1 MPIEGPLREL
11 GIHDVFQ
18 LLDLSRKAWAS
29 RGTGEVRPTAGTVAI
44 EGGAITFAEVR
55 SSPPPLGA
63 LLLRTGKITEADLE
77 RARDMQERQGDG
89 RRLGE
94 ILVSLGA
101 LTPRELERQVRF
113 QIEEVVFEVMGWREG
128 YFSFSEG
135 TPTELPTDAVVRIP
149 TEALLMEGARRIDE
163 WSRIEGRIPHL
174 GVVPMLAPP
183 QEASEGELD
192 LLPPEWEM
200 LAMIN
205 GVRDVRAIA
214 AELGRS
220 DFEVAKTLFGLE
232 SAGVIVLADPGTT
245 KHERTTLAADLAELV
260 ARAEDALARRDLEEA
275 RGAAEQAAGAHPH
288 DPASLLFLRLGELL
302 RQKGQLDAAHRVAL
316 TGLERHP
323 HLPDAH
329 DLYARILADKRDYER
344 AFDEWDMALRIA
356 PDHIGALKGLAFLYF
371 KVGDVQQAAAHLEAA
386 QRVAPDDPGVAQA
399 LAMARGGGPGGGGAE
414 AGAGGRA
421 AAEPEPIPP
430 AAHPPEEA
438 RVFAGLGGEQEGI
451 PLLDA
456 PGRGV

>member
-18 LLDLSRKAWAS
+18 LLDLSRK
-29 RGTGEVRPTAGTVAI
+29 TGVLRVTSELRHNAGTI
-44 EGGAITFAEVR
+44 SFEGGAIIFAEIR
-55 SSPPPLGA
+55 SNPHPLGA

-113 QIEEVVFEVMGWREG
+113 QIEEVVFEVMSWREG

-135 TPTELPTDAVVRIP
+135 APTELPTDAVVRIP

-200 LAMIN
+200 LAMID
-205 GVRDVRAIA
+205 GERDVRGIA
-214 AELGRS
+214 SELR
-220 DFEVAKTLFGLE
+220 
-232 SAGVIVLADPGTT
+232 
-245 KHERTTLAADLAELV
+245 
-260 ARAEDALARRDLEEA
+260 RA
-275 RGAAEQAAGAHPH
+275 
-288 DPASLLFLRLGELL
+288 LRLDPLAV
-302 RQKGQLDAAHRVAL
+302 AAHRVLGYAL
-316 TGLERHP
+316 VATGRFGEAVEQWDQWER
-323 HLPDAH
+323 
-329 DLYARILADKRDYER
+329 LAPRSDVELKQLDDVRR
-344 AFDEWDMALRIA
+344 A
-356 PDHIGALKGLAFLYF
+356 K
-371 KVGDVQQAAAHLEAA
+371 AAA
-386 QRVAPDDPGVAQA
+386 QT
-399 LAMARGGGPGGGGAE
+399 LAGTGTHA
-414 AGAGGRA
+414 
-421 AAEPEPIPP
+421 
-430 AAHPPEEA
+430 
-438 RVFAGLGGEQEGI
+438 
-451 PLLDA
+451 
-456 PGRGV
+456 